1 MKANARTA
9 IRVRSMVMTAAVVTG
24 TAAVA
29 VGPAAAGERHRA
41 GDDSQT
47 ILRQLTE
54 LRNEL
59 KALRDEMGLL
69 RRAVAELPRAAARA
83 AAVPAPLPASVSLGA
98 DPPLGDAAAGI
109 GVVAFSDFECPFC
122 RRFHE
127 QTFSKLKETYIAP
140 GKVQYA
146 FRDFPLPMHA
156 QAKAAALAAHC
167 AAGQDAFWP
176 MHDALFTSDKPLGP
190 ERFEA
195 VARDLKLDAEA
206 FRACLKEPAAQQEV
220 ESDLSYGQ
228 GLGVQGTPTFFIG
241 RMKDGQLVSPQRI
254 TGAQPFA
261 AFAAAIDALLK

>member
-1 MKANARTA
+1 MSTKARNVSRLPW
-9 IRVRSMVMTAAVVTG
+9 M
-24 TAAVA
+24 AVA
-29 VGPAAAGERHRA
+29 IATCAAGLEVGPAAAGERHRA
-41 GDDSQT
+41 GDDPQP

-54 LRNEL
+54 IQNEL
-59 KALRDEMGLL
+59 KGLRDEVGLL
-69 RRAVAELPRAAARA
+69 RRAVADLPRAAARA
-83 AAVPAPLPASVSLGA
+83 AAPAAAPPPASVALGPE
-98 DPPLGDAAAGI
+98 PPLGDAGATV

-140 GKVQYA
+140 GKVRYA

-156 QAKAAALAAHC
+156 QARGAALAAHC
-167 AAGQDAFWP
+167 AARQEAFWP
-176 MHDALFTSDKPLGP
+176 MHDALFTSDRPLGP

-195 VARDLKLDAEA
+195 VARELKLDGEA
-206 FRACLKEPAAQQEV
+206 FRACLQEADTQKAV

-261 AFAAAIDALLK
+261 TFAEVIDAFLK